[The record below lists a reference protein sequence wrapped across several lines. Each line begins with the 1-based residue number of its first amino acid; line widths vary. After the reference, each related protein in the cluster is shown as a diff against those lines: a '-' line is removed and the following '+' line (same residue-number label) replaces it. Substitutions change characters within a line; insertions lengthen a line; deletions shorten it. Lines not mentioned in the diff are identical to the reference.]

1 MRRSRNVLKR
11 RKPLR
16 NRTRR
21 VLDKNQRATRELVS
35 EARNKSNLTRFD
47 RNKNENFAAKFAH
60 SENISANIQKARCCA
75 RRKSRRRSL
84 FAFGIAGKIRVAFAR
99 WSRCSREGC

>member
-21 VLDKNQRATRELVS
+21 VLDKNQRDTRELVS
-35 EARNKSNLTRFD
+35 ETRNKSNLTRFD
-47 RNKNENFAAKFAH
+47 RNKNENFAAKFAT

-75 RRKSRRRSL
+75 KRKSRRRIL
-84 FAFGIAGKIRVAFAR
+84 FAFGIAGKLKVAFAR
-99 WSRCSREGC
+99 WSDCSRKGC